1 MKIMK
6 NDDHIKFFESQ
17 RDRCIRNKEKELYWG
32 HEEAAANIQRKIEC
46 YQAAID
52 ALQLVEEIN
61 RPDGWEG

>member
-1 MKIMK
+1 MDEYIR
-6 NDDHIKFFESQ
+6 FFQVQ

-32 HEEAAANIQRKIEC
+32 HEEAAANIQKKINC
-46 YQAAID
+46 FQAAID

>member
-1 MKIMK
+1 MRM
-6 NDDHIKFFESQ
+6 NDHIRFFESQ

-32 HEEAAANIQRKIEC
+32 HKEAAANIQKKIDC
-46 YQAAID
+46 FQAAID

>member
-1 MKIMK
+1 MDEYIR
-6 NDDHIKFFESQ
+6 FFQVQ
-17 RDRCIRNKEKELYWG
+17 RDKCVRNRRRELRWG
-32 HEEAAANIQRKIEC
+32 HEEYAANKQRKIEY

>member
-1 MKIMK
+1 MDEYIR
-6 NDDHIKFFESQ
+6 FFQVQ

>member
-1 MKIMK
+1 MNEYIR
-6 NDDHIKFFESQ
+6 FFQVQ
-17 RDRCIRNKEKELYWG
+17 RDRCIRNRERELRWG
-32 HEEAAANIQRKIEC
+32 NEEYAANIQRKIEC

>member
-1 MKIMK
+1 M
-6 NDDHIKFFESQ
+6 NDTIRFFEIQ
-17 RDRCIRNKEKELYWG
+17 RDKCIRNRERELRWG
-32 HEEAAANIQRKIEC
+32 NEEYAANIQRKIEY